1 MSRDEEADVT
11 LRITR
16 AEEGSRFR
24 ATLRLEGS
32 LVAEWAA
39 LLERECSAL
48 LRATAAV
55 SLDLTGVVF
64 VDLFGLQVL
73 QRLSRAG
80 VDIHCP
86 PGPVASVLEGA
97 GISVQTPVIERRT
110 TP

>member
-1 MSRDEEADVT
+1 MT

-16 AEEGSRFR
+16 APEGSRFR
-24 ATLRLEGS
+24 ATLQLEGS
-32 LVAEWAA
+32 LVAEWAS
-39 LLERECSAL
+39 LLQRECLGLLQASAL
-48 LRATAAV
+48 V
-55 SLDLTGVVF
+55 DLDLTGVGF

-80 VDIHCP
+80 VGIHCP

-97 GISVQTPVIERRT
+97 GIHVQPTLSERRA